1 MKTLFLFII
10 LLSMFIFLTTYPETY
25 RNYIIQKDITEE
37 DQIKQY
43 STIKY
48 MGSDF
53 YRLNR
58 IYY

>member
-10 LLSMFIFLTTYPETY
+10 LLLLFILITTFPETY
-25 RNYIIQKDITEE
+25 RNYVIPNDIIEE
-37 DQIKQY
+37 EPAKQY

-48 MGSDF
+48 MGNDF

>member
-10 LLSMFIFLTTYPETY
+10 LLLLFIFFTTYSETY
-25 RNYIIQKDITEE
+25 RNYVIPNDMIEE
-37 DQIKQY
+37 EPVKQY

-48 MGSDF
+48 MGNDF

>member
-10 LLSMFIFLTTYPETY
+10 LLLLFILITTFPETY
-25 RNYIIQKDITEE
+25 RNYVIEE
-37 DQIKQY
+37 EPVKQY

-48 MGSDF
+48 MGDDF